1 MDAHKLYVKY
11 NSSTISDG
19 VQVQQDVNTI
29 QLARMMGIV
38 ETECSPLDEDTTLNM
53 GTLTMDP
60 GLITDA
66 ETKEAAPTAPNT
78 PTAVQRQS
86 SAQVEK
92 LALEDDIRLESDIS
106 TSETKEAFPKEPFPS
121 TPTTAQSKAVHDT
134 SECLSDYIQKCD
146 TLMVQHSGPRINALV
161 RAVRADVDI
170 KWVHSFASRVNCTGD
185 IPSETVYE
193 TLRPESDRH
202 VHIVNNNVIKF
213 VEALHNVQPNKI
225 TTFAWTHNSKRAIHL
240 QKLDT
245 GLRQRFK
252 NVKSIFSATILASIG
267 LPMHELFKIKDY
279 FANTYKWRFK
289 NMTRDSLIK
298 TTLRPKVTIQ
308 KIDEK
313 LETNQLLKEYN
324 NTETLFDVDVQDHQQ
339 TVEMFMFKHWY
350 SYPTGQEM
358 KTMIERATFN
368 LNKWTGE
375 SDFLNEV
382 RKKNRR
388 HRRK

>member
-29 QLARMMGIV
+29 QLARMMGII
-38 ETECSPLDEDTTLNM
+38 ETECSLLDEDTILNM

-60 GLITDA
+60 GPITNA
-66 ETKEAAPTAPNT
+66 ETKEAAPTVPNT
-78 PTAVQRQS
+78 PTTVQ
-86 SAQVEK
+86 AQAKAPDSTEK
-92 LALEDDIRLESDIS
+92 
-106 TSETKEAFPKEPFPS
+106 
-121 TPTTAQSKAVHDT
+121 SKCIA
-134 SECLSDYIQKCD
+134 EYIHECD
-146 TLMVQHSGPRINALV
+146 TLMIQHSGPRINALA
-161 RAVRADVDI
+161 RAVGAVVDI
-170 KWVHSFASRVNCTGD
+170 KWVHSFASQVNCTGD

-225 TTFAWTHNSKRAIHL
+225 TTFAWTHNSNHAIHL

-252 NVKSIFSATILASIG
+252 NVKSVFSATILASIG

-279 FANTYKWRFK
+279 FTNTRKWRFK
-289 NMTRDSLIK
+289 NMTSDSLIK

-324 NTETLFDVDVQDHQQ
+324 KTETIFDVQDHPK

-382 RKKNRR
+382 RKKKRR
-388 HRRK
+388 HRKK

>member
-19 VQVQQDVNTI
+19 VQVQQDENTI
-29 QLARMMGIV
+29 QLARMMGILK
-38 ETECSPLDEDTTLNM
+38 TGCTPLDE
-53 GTLTMDP
+53 TMT
-60 GLITDA
+60 IHM
-66 ETKEAAPTAPNT
+66 
-78 PTAVQRQS
+78 
-86 SAQVEK
+86 EK
-92 LALEDDIRLESDIS
+92 LSLERDDSIT
-106 TSETKEAFPKEPFPS
+106 TSETKEATVANTPKEATVTN
-121 TPTTAQSKAVHDT
+121 TPTTTQSKTPVPTEKSKCIA
-134 SECLSDYIQKCD
+134 EYIHECD
-146 TLMVQHSGPRINALV
+146 TLMIQHSGPRINALA
-161 RAVRADVDI
+161 RAVGAVVDI
-170 KWVHSFASRVNCTGD
+170 KWVHSFASRVIGD

-213 VEALHNVQPNKI
+213 VEALHSAQPNKI
-225 TTFAWTHNSKRAIHL
+225 TTFAWTHNSKHAIHL

-252 NVKSIFSATILASIG
+252 NVKSVFSATILASIG

-279 FANTYKWRFK
+279 FANTCKWRFK
-289 NMTRDSLIK
+289 NMTSDSLIK

-313 LETNQLLKEYN
+313 LETNQLLEEYN
-324 NTETLFDVDVQDHQQ
+324 ETETIFDVQDHPK

-375 SDFLNEV
+375 SDFSNAIIKKR
-382 RKKNRR
+382 RKK
-388 HRRK
+388 